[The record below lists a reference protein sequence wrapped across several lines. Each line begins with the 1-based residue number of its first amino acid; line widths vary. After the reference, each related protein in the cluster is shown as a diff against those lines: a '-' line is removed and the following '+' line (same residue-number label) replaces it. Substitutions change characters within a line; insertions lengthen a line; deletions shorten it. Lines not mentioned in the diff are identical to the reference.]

1 MSVRRRLHN
10 RRSHELV
17 STEFRGAPYTIG
29 VGRFEDGDLAEIFI
43 DSQAKGATPLN
54 DDAKDAAVCLSIALQ
69 YGAPAHVIREAVTRT
84 TDGAAVGVI
93 GHVLDLMAEKET
105 ST

>member
-1 MSVRRRLHN
+1 MIVRRRLSD

-17 STEFRGAPYTIG
+17 ETVFRGGPYTIG
-29 VGRFEDGDLAEIFI
+29 VGRFEDGGLAEIFI
-43 DSQAKGATPLN
+43 DCQAKGLTPIS

-69 YGAPAHVIREAVTRT
+69 FGAPAHVIREAVTRT

-93 GHVLDLMAEKET
+93 GNVLDLLSEKEI
-105 ST
+105 SK